1 ATGVLAQAAPAFAN
15 SPVYLDQ
22 VTAARCAGPSNSLPG
37 GVRSGS
43 AVPDYA
49 FLINLDNTG
58 DPSSSSASCHPAT
71 NPDPFLAGCGWT
83 SIRSIPGSSP
93 IIAQGVEQHDPASPA
108 DSVLQLDAQHPIS
121 LAPGKYLLS
130 LTADGYAIDGV
141 HFTVPAGGAPVHVVA
156 QMQPADLPLA
166 TLRVQV
172 FNDTASANGQWDEP
186 GENPSLNG
194 GMAGFQAHLA
204 DVLGEVTTD
213 WYGNPL
219 CTQYQ
224 QAAWNAATSTW
235 VATTRTD
242 PFKGPYLPSATQLHV
257 RTPVGSPQIRVIGG
271 RCLSNTAGEI
281 EIGNLGPNRY
291 AVTTVRP
298 ATGSWSDAVR
308 TTTLEGAHDWDTWL
322 PAGATGYDTEFLRA
336 GEPTPWTEAG
346 FVHGGTNR
354 TNTTRYSGEIKGR
367 VVAAEVAVPQVGG
380 LPYNGSQYGQ
390 ANGAK
395 PIGPINKPWIVISDL
410 NGNNDQ
416 VIAVVRGNAD
426 GTFDVKGLAPSDYSV
441 TIFDDEQDYLLDSW
455 NITVGT
461 SVAKPTGVTVD
472 MGTPQLVGW
481 FTDIHGTV
489 FNDRN
494 ENGIQDPGETGVP
507 GFVLAIKTR
516 NNALMDQGSTTA
528 TTDLAG
534 HYDFHEAYP
543 LGLGNV
549 LEAYSDRFYTT
560 GLTYQA
566 TNQPDETTLPGA
578 GVDISFLPI
587 IGLSGRVD
595 WGVKPYAAGTNGGI
609 VGTASYD
616 STRNELDPV
625 EAAVEDYQPGIP
637 DLKVDLYAP
646 VPDGNGGYQQNDD
659 GSYTRG
665 QLLNQ
670 YTTEQWQRM
679 KNCVA
684 RNIDGIPIVQGFM
697 PSVPADGSEVACVEA
712 PASGLQF
719 SGDDPLGTGNPD
731 ANLFSSVDGNYGF
744 GDGCQSGSPYDPD
757 TGACADGSDPTP
769 LTTGD
774 YLVKVQIP
782 DNPAGSGPMYQVTK
796 EEDVNVFTGD
806 SYSPQVPPPPCVGAL
821 HTVDVAGV
829 GQDGDY
835 GHSFRGV
842 PVSDVPVDNSAF
854 ADAGGS
860 PFEGQDRPLCDMRLV
875 TVQDRKSIAPTFNF
889 FTPVPVPGKYWGLIN
904 DDLNL
909 QLDPSSMNYGEVAG
923 IPH

>member
-1 ATGVLAQAAPAFAN
+1 MIVILVAAGVLFGQAASALAA
-15 SPVYLDQ
+15 SPVFLDG
-22 VTAARCAGPSNSLPG
+22 VTAARTVDLSNAHPS
-37 GVRSGS
+37 GVAKGAPIHGYS
-43 AVPDYA
+43 

-58 DPSSSSASCHPAT
+58 DPSSSSADCHPGT
-71 NPDPFLAGCGWT
+71 NPDPFLLNCGWT

-93 IIAQGVEQHDPASPA
+93 IIAQGDEQ
-108 DSVLQLDAQHPIS
+108 QLDGSTPIS
-121 LAPGKYLLS
+121 LEPGKYLLS

-141 HFTVPAGGAPVHVVA
+141 HFTVPEGGAPVHVVA

-172 FNDTASANGQWDEP
+172 FNDTASTNGQWDEP
-186 GENPSLNG
+186 AENPSLNG

-219 CTQYQ
+219 CTQYR
-224 QAAWNAATSTW
+224 QATWSGTRW
-235 VATTRTD
+235 VATTRAD
-242 PFKGPYLPSATQLHV
+242 PFKGPYLPSAAQVTV
-257 RTPVGSPQIRVIGG
+257 RTPSGSPQIRVIGG
-271 RCLSNTAGEI
+271 RCLSNAAGEI

-308 TTTLEGAHDWDTWL
+308 TTTLEGSHDWDTWL
-322 PAGATGYDTEFLRA
+322 PAGSTGYDTEFLRS

-346 FVHGGTNR
+346 FVHAGTNR

-367 VVAAEVAVPQVGG
+367 VVAAEIAVPQLGG
-380 LPYNGSQYGQ
+380 VPYNGTMYGN

-395 PIGPINKPWIVISDL
+395 VVGPIVQPWIVISDL
-410 NGNNDQ
+410 NGQNDQ
-416 VIAVVRGNAD
+416 VVAVQRGNAD
-426 GTFDVKGLAPSDYSV
+426 GTYDIKGLAPSDYSV
-441 TIFDDEQDYLLDSW
+441 TIFDDAQDYILDSW

-461 SVAKPTGVTVD
+461 SAAKPSGITVD

-507 GFVLAIKTR
+507 GFLLTIKTR
-516 NNALMDQGSTTA
+516 NNALIDQGSTTA

-543 LGLGNV
+543 LSLGNV
-549 LEAYSDRFYTT
+549 LEAYTERFYTT

-566 TNQPDETTLPGA
+566 TNQPDQTTLLGT
-578 GVDISFLPI
+578 GVDINFLPI
-587 IGLSGRVD
+587 IGQSGRVD

-609 VGTASYD
+609 VGTVSYD
-616 STRNELDPV
+616 TTRNELDPV
-625 EAAVEDYQPGIP
+625 QAAVESYQPGIP
-637 DLKVDLYAP
+637 DLKVNLYAP
-646 VPDGNGGYQQNDD
+646 VPDGNGGYVREDD
-659 GSYTRG
+659 GSYKLG
-665 QLLNQ
+665 ALLNQ

-684 RNIDGIPIVQGFM
+684 RNIDGVPLLQGFM
-697 PSVPADGSEVACVEA
+697 PPVPADGSEVACVEA

-719 SGDDPLGTGNPD
+719 SGDDPLGTGNPN

-744 GDGCQSGSPYDPD
+744 GDGCQSGSPYDPASG
-757 TGACADGSDPTP
+757 TCADGSDPTP

-774 YLVKVQIP
+774 YLVKVEIP
-782 DNPAGSGPMYQVTK
+782 QNPAGGGPMYQVTK
-796 EEDVNVFTGD
+796 EENVNVFTGD
-806 SYSPQVPPPPCVGAL
+806 SYSPQVPPAPCAERCTRSTSQASGRMAATRTPSRACLSRTSRSTTRPSPMPAGARSRARPARSATSVWSRCRTASRWHPPSTCSRRFRSPASTGA
-821 HTVDVAGV
+821 
-829 GQDGDY
+829 
-835 GHSFRGV
+835 
-842 PVSDVPVDNSAF
+842 
-854 ADAGGS
+854 
-860 PFEGQDRPLCDMRLV
+860 
-875 TVQDRKSIAPTFNF
+875 
-889 FTPVPVPGKYWGLIN
+889 
-904 DDLNL
+904 
-909 QLDPSSMNYGEVAG
+909 
-923 IPH
+923 